1 MPSPHV
7 ALPNLGMTDDLS
19 PATAERDIGALREGV
34 APVRDRLNTT
44 LFLTA
49 AVHLLVLLGV
59 TFSHA
64 VPDGPGAPGLDVV
77 LLPSAIDDNRPNPN
91 ARYLSQAN
99 QQGSGLDRPEE
110 SVESGL
116 PALDGS
122 ATASNTAGEAADA
135 SRRQRRA
142 PAVLV
147 ADGGDTTRNA
157 GLSTST
163 PPAATAGL
171 VGTAPLWNTKLGPN
185 PHLGGPQRELAV
197 RADTRESGLAVYLDR
212 WRQHVEDV
220 GTTHYPLSAIR
231 RGRLSGNP
239 VLEVQLLADGTLGE
253 VLLQRS
259 SGVPELDRAA
269 LGILRLAAPFEAF
282 SGELRANHDAI
293 RLSYGWEFSSGRLQD
308 TNVH

>member
-1 MPSPHV
+1 
-7 ALPNLGMTDDLS
+7 MTDDLS
-19 PATAERDIGALREGV
+19 PATAERDISALREGI

-59 TFSHA
+59 TFSHP
-64 VPDGPGAPGLDVV
+64 VPDGPGTPGLDVV
-77 LLPSAIDDNRPNPN
+77 LLPSATEDNRPNPG

-99 QQGSGLDRPEE
+99 QQGSGLGRSEK

-122 ATASNTAGEAADA
+122 TAVTKTLGEPADV

-147 ADGGDTTRNA
+147 ANDVVALRNA
-157 GLSTST
+157 GLSEAT
-163 PPAATAGL
+163 PSIATADL
-171 VGTAPLWNTKLGPN
+171 EGTAPLWNTTVGPN
-185 PHLGGPQRELAV
+185 PRLGGPQRELAV
-197 RADTRESGLAVYLDR
+197 RADTRASGLAVYLDR
-212 WRQHVEDV
+212 WRHHVEDV
-220 GTTHYPLSAIR
+220 GSTHYPLEAIR